1 MFRISNN
8 TQYIIYDGKNTIVK
22 ELDIDYV
29 FTGNV
34 IKNILD
40 TSCMYYGSSLNGRL
54 KGSQSVFKSTYKL
67 PIIISEK
74 SNIIFFPLKDSNT
87 YWINFNNI
95 SSFSKKDKGI
105 VVTFKNGYMK
115 YFKVS
120 FTVFNNNMLKCSR
133 LWLVYLSRK

>member
-8 TQYIIYDGKNTIVK
+8 TQYIIYDGVNTIVK
-22 ELDIDYV
+22 ELDTDYV
-29 FTGNV
+29 FLGNEMM
-34 IKNILD
+34 KILN
-40 TSCMYYGSSLNGRL
+40 TSCIYYGSSLNGRL
-54 KGSQSVFKSTYKL
+54 KGSQSIFKSSYKL

-74 SNIIFFPLKDSNT
+74 NNIIFFPLKDSDY

-120 FTVFNNNMLKCSR
+120 FTVFNNQMLKCSR

>member
-8 TQYIIYDGKNTIVK
+8 TQYIIYDGKNTVVK

-54 KGSQSVFKSTYKL
+54 KGSQSIFKSTYKL

-74 SNIIFFPLKDSNT
+74 NNIIFFPLKDGNT

-95 SSFSKKDKGI
+95 KSFRKKDKGI
-105 VVTFKNGYMK
+105 IVTFKNGYIK
-115 YFKVS
+115 YFKIS